1 SMTIALSV
9 SNLSK
14 SYNGKLAVD
23 DISFDVRAGEKF
35 IFVGPNGAGKSTT
48 IKIISTLL
56 EKNAGTV
63 RYGDLTVGVDDDAI
77 RKKIGVVFQHHV
89 LDDDF
94 TVREN
99 LICRGGFYD
108 MSASALKKRADEVIE
123 LLDMKSFANQR
134 YGKLSGGQRRRAD
147 IGRALMQSPEILFL
161 DEPTTG
167 LDPQTRLVVW
177 DIINGI
183 QQDLGTTI
191 FLTTH
196 YMEETDDASNVVII
210 DHGKIVATGTP
221 AALKKQYAP
230 NLLNLYPRDI
240 EKVSAFL
247 SDRGYQPKLKED
259 TLQVIIKEAF
269 DALELIE
276 VLRADINNFEV
287 VNGRM
292 DDVFI
297 AITGKALRE

>member
-1 SMTIALSV
+1 M
-9 SNLSK
+9 
-14 SYNGKLAVD
+14 
-23 DISFDVRAGEKF
+23 
-35 IFVGPNGAGKSTT
+35 
-48 IKIISTLL
+48 
-56 EKNAGTV
+56 

>member
-1 SMTIALSV
+1 MTIALSV

-247 SDRGYQPKLKED
+247 LEQGYQPKLKED
-259 TLQVIIKEAF
+259 TLQVTIKEAF
-269 DALELIE
+269 EALELIE
-276 VLRADINNFEV
+276 AIRSDINNFEV

>member
-1 SMTIALSV
+1 MSVALSV
-9 SNLSK
+9 RNLRK
-14 SYNGKLAVD
+14 AYNGILAVD
-23 DISFDVRAGEKF
+23 DISFDVMRGEKF

-63 RYGDLTVGVDDDAI
+63 KYGDLTVGVDDDAI
-77 RKKIGVVFQHHV
+77 RKKIGVVFQHQV
-89 LDDDF
+89 LDDEF

-108 MSASALKKRADEVIE
+108 MNAGEVRKRADEVIE
-123 LLDMKSFANQR
+123 LLDMHNFADQR

-147 IGRALMQSPEILFL
+147 IGRALMQRPEILFL

-183 QQDLGTTI
+183 QQDLGMTI

-210 DHGKIVATGTP
+210 DNGKIVATGTP

-230 NLLNLYPRDI
+230 NLLNLYPRDL

-247 SDRGYQPKLKED
+247 RERGYEPKLRED
-259 TLQVIIKEAF
+259 TLRITIKDAFEAL
-269 DALELIE
+269 ALVEA
-276 VLRADINNFEV
+276 LREDINNFEV

-297 AITGKALRE
+297 AITGKAIRE

>member
-1 SMTIALSV
+1 MTIALSV

-123 LLDMKSFANQR
+123 LLDMKNFANQR

>member
-1 SMTIALSV
+1 MTVALSV
-9 SNLSK
+9 QNLRK
-14 SYNGKLAVD
+14 AYNGNLAVD
-23 DISFDVRAGEKF
+23 DISFEVMRGEKF

-56 EKNAGTV
+56 EKNAGVV
-63 RYGDLTVGVDDDAI
+63 RYGDLTVGEDDDAI

-108 MSASALKKRADEVIE
+108 LSVADLKKRADEVIN

-147 IGRALMQSPEILFL
+147 IGRALMQKPEILFL

-177 DIINGI
+177 EIINNL
-183 QQDLGTTI
+183 QQELGMTI

-247 SDRGYQPKLKED
+247 RQRGYDSKTKED
-259 TLQVIIKEAF
+259 TLRVVIKDAFEAL
-269 DALELIE
+269 DLVEALRE
-276 VLRADINNFEV
+276 DIHNFEV

>member
-1 SMTIALSV
+1 MTVALSV
-9 SNLSK
+9 QNLRK
-14 SYNGKLAVD
+14 AYNGNLAVD
-23 DISFDVRAGEKF
+23 DISFEVMRGEKF

-56 EKNAGTV
+56 EKDAGAV
-63 RYGDLTVGVDDDAI
+63 RYGDLTVGEDDDAI

-89 LDDDF
+89 LDDEF

-108 MSASALKKRADEVIE
+108 LSVADLKKRVDEVIA

-134 YGKLSGGQRRRAD
+134 YGKLSGGQRRRTD
-147 IGRALMQSPEILFL
+147 IGRALMQKPEILFL

-177 DIINGI
+177 DIINNL
-183 QQDLGTTI
+183 QQEMVMTI

-247 SDRGYQPKLKED
+247 RQRGYDGKPKED
-259 TLQVIIKEAF
+259 TLRVAIKDAFEAL
-269 DALELIE
+269 DLVAALRE
-276 VLRADINNFEV
+276 DIHNFEV

>member
-1 SMTIALSV
+1 MTIALKV
-9 SNLSK
+9 ENLRK
-14 SYNGKLAVD
+14 AYNGNLAVD
-23 DISFDVRAGEKF
+23 DISFEVMRGEKF
-35 IFVGPNGAGKSTT
+35 IFVVPNGAGKSTT

-56 EKNAGTV
+56 ENDAGSV
-63 RYGDLTVGVDDDAI
+63 RYGDMTVGVDDDAI

-89 LDDDF
+89 LDDEF

-108 MSASALKKRADEVIE
+108 MTSAELKHRADEVIT

-147 IGRALMQSPEILFL
+147 IGRALMQKPEILFL

-177 DIINGI
+177 DIINSL
-183 QQDLGTTI
+183 QQELGMTI

-247 SDRGYQPKLKED
+247 RERGYDAKLKED
-259 TLQVIIKEAF
+259 TLRVIIKDAFEAL
-269 DALELIE
+269 DLVEALRE
-276 VLRADINNFEV
+276 DINNFEV

>member
-1 SMTIALSV
+1 MTVALSV
-9 SNLSK
+9 QNLRK
-14 SYNGKLAVD
+14 AYNGNLAVD
-23 DISFDVRAGEKF
+23 DISFEVMRGEKF

-56 EKNAGTV
+56 EKNDGMV
-63 RYGDLTVGVDDDAI
+63 KYGDLTVGQDDDAI

-89 LDDDF
+89 LDDEF

-108 MSASALKKRADEVIE
+108 LSASELKKRADEVID
-123 LLDMKSFANQR
+123 LLDMHSFANQR

-147 IGRALMQSPEILFL
+147 IGRALMQKPEILFL

-183 QQDLGTTI
+183 QQELGMTI

-221 AALKKQYAP
+221 AALKTRYAP

-247 SDRGYQPKLKED
+247 CERGYEPKLKED
-259 TLQVIIKEAF
+259 TLRVTIKEAF
-269 DALELIE
+269 EALALVEA
-276 VLRADINNFEV
+276 LREDINNFEV

-297 AITGKALRE
+297 AITGKAIRE

>member
-1 SMTIALSV
+1 
-9 SNLSK
+9 
-14 SYNGKLAVD
+14 
-23 DISFDVRAGEKF
+23 
-35 IFVGPNGAGKSTT
+35 
-48 IKIISTLL
+48 
-56 EKNAGTV
+56 
-63 RYGDLTVGVDDDAI
+63 
-77 RKKIGVVFQHHV
+77 
-89 LDDDF
+89 
-94 TVREN
+94 
-99 LICRGGFYD
+99 
-108 MSASALKKRADEVIE
+108 
-123 LLDMKSFANQR
+123 
-134 YGKLSGGQRRRAD
+134 
-147 IGRALMQSPEILFL
+147 MQSPEILFL
-161 DEPTTG
+161 DEPTTD

>member
-1 SMTIALSV
+1 MTVALSV
-9 SNLSK
+9 QNLRK
-14 SYNGKLAVD
+14 AYNGNLAVD
-23 DISFDVRAGEKF
+23 DISFEVMRGEKF

-56 EKNAGTV
+56 EKNDGTV
-63 RYGDLTVGVDDDAI
+63 KYVDLTVGQDDDAI

-89 LDDDF
+89 LDDEF

-108 MSASALKKRADEVIE
+108 LSASELKKRADEVID
-123 LLDMKSFANQR
+123 LLDMHSFANQR

-147 IGRALMQSPEILFL
+147 IGRALMQKPEILFL
-161 DEPTTG
+161 AEPTTG

-183 QQDLGTTI
+183 QQELGMTI

-196 YMEETDDASNVVII
+196 YMEETDDASNEVII
-210 DHGKIVATGTP
+210 AHGKIVATGTP
-221 AALKKQYAP
+221 AALKTRYAP

-247 SDRGYQPKLKED
+247 RERGYEPKLKED
-259 TLQVIIKEAF
+259 TLRVTIKEAF
-269 DALELIE
+269 EALALVEA
-276 VLRADINNFEV
+276 LREDINNFEV

-297 AITGKALRE
+297 AITGKAIRE